1 MVNGHSGE
9 NAMRTKDRGQSII
22 EMTFVMVA
30 ICLLALGMVHIFRYV
45 GMDLAERRWAHEDSI
60 TTGTDVETQL
70 SPNFYREKRMNSG
83 VRY

>member
-1 MVNGHSGE
+1 
-9 NAMRTKDRGQSII
+9 MRTKAQGQSTI

-45 GMDLAERRWAHEDSI
+45 GMDLGERRWAQEESL
-60 TTGTDVETQL
+60 TNSADVQEQL
-70 SPNFYREKRMNSG
+70 NPNFYRAKRMNSG